1 MTEDSRATD
10 QKRTVREGYDRL
22 AEEYDAQRSDDPDF
36 LDDFRERVPE
46 GGRILD
52 AGCGAGR
59 PVAETLAEDYDLV
72 GLDISREQVRL
83 ASERVPDESFVQG
96 DMAALPL
103 ADESV
108 DAVAAYHSVIHVPS
122 TEHPAVAREFARVL
136 QPNGVLLM
144 TVGAGEWVGT
154 NDDWLDTGVEM
165 RWSVPGPEDGASML
179 ADAGFEVLWR
189 RVVDD
194 EMGEKTGFVLARKRG

>member
-59 PVAETLAEDYDLV
+59 PVAEILAEDYDLV

-83 ASERVPDESFVQG
+83 ASERVPDGAFLQG
-96 DMAALPL
+96 DMTHLPL

-108 DAVAAYHSVIHVPS
+108 DGIGAYHSVIHVP
-122 TEHPAVAREFARVL
+122 TDEHPAVAGEFARVL
-136 QPNGVLLM
+136 RPGGHLLL
-144 TVGAGEWVGT
+144 TVGANEWEGA

-165 RWSVPGPEDGASML
+165 RWSIPDPEDSASML
-179 ADAGFEVLWR
+179 EDAGVEVWWR

-194 EMGEKTGFVLARKRG
+194 QMGDETGFVLASKSE